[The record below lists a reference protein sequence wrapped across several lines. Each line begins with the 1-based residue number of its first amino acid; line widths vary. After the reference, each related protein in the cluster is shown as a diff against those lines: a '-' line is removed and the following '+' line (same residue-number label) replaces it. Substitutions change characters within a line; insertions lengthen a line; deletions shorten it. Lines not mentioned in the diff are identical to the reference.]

1 MREYFTSCVDFL
13 PLLKIRVINFYVRIM
28 LLRVSISN
36 FLSFYDEITFDM
48 FPSRQRKGLMNHVYT
63 SEAIP
68 VLKMGAIYG
77 ANNAGKSN
85 FIKAI
90 KFIRNFVL
98 RDKFITEDFYDN
110 LRYKLVKES
119 NRPIKIELEFSC
131 FGNYYVYS
139 LSLDRK
145 LHEKLALSGLGEK
158 DDEIIFKRD
167 GSVLLGENISSKDI
181 VEDFLKKNPYS
192 SILSLNVR
200 FPIIHS
206 PFVEDVYTWFN
217 DYLEVIGIY
226 SSVSDLIKMM
236 SQNHTL
242 LDFSDRMMKLL
253 DISDSLSIKQTDLEQ
268 WLNSSRGKTF
278 QNMPS
283 IPDGDGELMASKNK
297 RNEFHLISKDGKRKV
312 LEFVFK
318 QIGPEGKFID
328 MDIDTQSDG
337 TVRLLTLLPAFYSVI
352 NKEKV
357 VFIDEIE
364 NSMHPNMIYRLVKYF
379 ADNTSKGQ
387 LVFTTHLTRFLNQQE
402 LMRVDEMWKTEKNN
416 GMTLLSSF
424 NDFKIHNTINVEN
437 GYLLGRFGGVPSI
450 DL

>member
-1 MREYFTSCVDFL
+1 MT
-13 PLLKIRVINFYVRIM
+13 
-28 LLRVSISN
+28 
-36 FLSFYDEITFDM
+36 
-48 FPSRQRKGLMNHVYT
+48 
-63 SEAIP
+63 
-68 VLKMGAIYG
+68 
-77 ANNAGKSN
+77 
-85 FIKAI
+85 
-90 KFIRNFVL
+90 
-98 RDKFITEDFYDN
+98 
-110 LRYKLVKES
+110 
-119 NRPIKIELEFSC
+119 
-131 FGNYYVYS
+131 
-139 LSLDRK
+139 
-145 LHEKLALSGLGEK
+145 
-158 DDEIIFKRD
+158 
-167 GSVLLGENISSKDI
+167 VLLGENISSKDI